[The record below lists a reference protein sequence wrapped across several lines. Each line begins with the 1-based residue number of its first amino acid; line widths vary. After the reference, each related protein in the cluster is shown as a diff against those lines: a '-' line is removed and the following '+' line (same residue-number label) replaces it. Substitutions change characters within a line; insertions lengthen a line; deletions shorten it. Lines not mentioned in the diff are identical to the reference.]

1 MQIHYFYE
9 GGDGMKG
16 KRFLVLLGVFSV
28 VLCLF
33 ITHALAGTLQDVKAR
48 GKLLAGVKTDFP
60 PFGFV
65 DEKGVNKGFD
75 VDIAKALAKEL
86 FGKEEAVE
94 FVGVTS
100 GNRIAFLTTNKIDII
115 LASMTITEER
125 KKVIDYS
132 IPYFMSGHLILVHKD
147 SKIEKYQDLAGK
159 KVSTTQ
165 GSTGDIVIG
174 ELVPTAQRVKFQ
186 HNSEALQALKD
197 RRVEAF
203 VQDDVLLLDLQKR
216 NPELKIVGWPPFRP
230 APYGLGVRKGDKE
243 WLEFVD
249 ATLTKMKKSGEY
261 QKLWD
266 KWFGEARTMLLKL
279 E

>member
-1 MQIHYFYE
+1 
-9 GGDGMKG
+9 MKT
-16 KRFLVLLGVFSV
+16 KKFLVLLAVFST
-28 VLCLF
+28 LF
-33 ITHALAGTLQDVKAR
+33 LISFGQGVAGTLQDVKAR

-65 DEKGVNKGFD
+65 DEKGVNLGFD
-75 VDIAKALAKEL
+75 VDIAKAIAKEL
-86 FGKEEAVE
+86 FGKEDAVE
-94 FVGVTS
+94 FVAVTS

-125 KKVIDYS
+125 KKVIDYT
-132 IPYFMSGHLILVHKD
+132 IPYFMSGHLILVQKD

-159 KVSTTQ
+159 KIATTQ

-174 ELVPTAQRVKFQ
+174 ELVPNAERTKFQ
-186 HNSEALQALKD
+186 HNSESLQSLKD

-203 VQDDVLLLDLQKR
+203 IQDDVLLLDLQKR

-243 WLEFVD
+243 WLDFVD
-249 ATLTKMKKSGEY
+249 AALTKIKKSGDY

-266 KWFGEARTMLLKL
+266 KWFGENKKVLLELK
-279 E
+279 

>member
-1 MQIHYFYE
+1 MT
-9 GGDGMKG
+9 MK
-16 KRFLVLLGVFSV
+16 KFFVLLAIVSILSLISFGEGV
-28 VLCLF
+28 
-33 ITHALAGTLQDVKAR
+33 AGTLQDVKAR
-48 GKLLAGVKTDFP
+48 GKILAGVKTDFP

-75 VDIAKALAKEL
+75 VDIVKALAKEL

-94 FVGVTS
+94 LVAVTS

-147 SKIEKYQDLAGK
+147 SKIKKYQDLAEK

-165 GSTGDIVIG
+165 GSTGDIVTG
-174 ELVPTAQRVKFQ
+174 ELVPNAERVKFQ

-243 WLEFVD
+243 WLDFVD
-249 ATLTKMKKSGEY
+249 AALTKLKKTGEY

-266 KWFGEARTMLLKL
+266 KWFGESKALLLKL

>member
-1 MQIHYFYE
+1 
-9 GGDGMKG
+9 MKRKG
-16 KRFLVLLGVFSV
+16 FPILLGVLCILSLILFSQA
-28 VLCLF
+28 
-33 ITHALAGTLQDVKAR
+33 IAGTLQDVKAR
-48 GKLLAGVKTDFP
+48 GKILAGVKTDFP

-86 FGKEEAVE
+86 FGKEDAVE
-94 FVGVTS
+94 FVAVTS
-100 GNRIAFLTTNKIDII
+100 GNRIAFLTTGKIDII

-165 GSTGDIVIG
+165 GSTGDIVTG
-174 ELVPTAQRVKFQ
+174 ELVPTAERIKFQ
-186 HNSEALQALKD
+186 HNSESLQSLKD

-203 VQDDVLLLDLQKR
+203 IQDDVLLLDLQKR
-216 NPELKIVGWPPFRP
+216 NPELKMVGWPPFRP

-243 WLEFVD
+243 WLDSID
-249 ATLTKMKKSGEY
+249 AALTKMKKTDEY

-266 KWFGEARTMLLKL
+266 KWFGENKKLLL
-279 E
+279 ELK

>member
-1 MQIHYFYE
+1 MRGNRVLILL
-9 GGDGMKG
+9 
-16 KRFLVLLGVFSV
+16 LVLGICSLLSFGE
-28 VLCLF
+28 
-33 ITHALAGTLQDVKAR
+33 TMAGTLQDIKAR

-75 VDIAKALAKEL
+75 VDIAKAIAKEL
-86 FGKEEAVE
+86 FGKEDAVE
-94 FVGVTS
+94 FVTVTS

-132 IPYFMSGHLILVHKD
+132 IPYFMSGHLILVQKD
-147 SKIEKYQDLAGK
+147 SSITKYQDLAGK
-159 KVSTTQ
+159 KVATTQ
-165 GSTGDIVIG
+165 GSTGDIVTG
-174 ELVPTAQRVKFQ
+174 ELAPTAERIKFQ
-186 HNSEALQALKD
+186 HNSESLQSLKD
-197 RRVEAF
+197 RRVDAF
-203 VQDDVLLLDLQKR
+203 VQDDVLLIDLQKR
-216 NPELKIVGWPPFRP
+216 NPDLKIVGWPPFRP

-243 WLEFVD
+243 WLDFVD
-249 ATLTKMKKSGEY
+249 ASITKLKKSGDY

-266 KWFGEARTMLLKL
+266 KWFGEAKAVLLKL

>member
-1 MQIHYFYE
+1 L
-9 GGDGMKG
+9 
-16 KRFLVLLGVFSV
+16 LVLGVCSLLSFGE
-28 VLCLF
+28 
-33 ITHALAGTLQDVKAR
+33 AMAGTLQDIKAR

-75 VDIAKALAKEL
+75 VDIAKAIAKEL
-86 FGKEEAVE
+86 FGKEDAVE
-94 FVGVTS
+94 FVTVTS

-132 IPYFMSGHLILVHKD
+132 IPYFMSGHLILVQKD
-147 SKIEKYQDLAGK
+147 SSITKYQDLAGK
-159 KVSTTQ
+159 KVATTQ
-165 GSTGDIVIG
+165 GSTGDIVTG
-174 ELVPTAQRVKFQ
+174 ELAPTAERIKFQ
-186 HNSEALQALKD
+186 HNSESLQSLKD
-197 RRVEAF
+197 RRVDAF
-203 VQDDVLLLDLQKR
+203 VQDDVLLIDLQKR
-216 NPELKIVGWPPFRP
+216 NPDLKIVGWPPFRP

-243 WLEFVD
+243 WLDFVD
-249 ATLTKMKKSGEY
+249 AAITKLKKSGDY

-266 KWFGEARTMLLKL
+266 KWFGEAKAVLLKL

>member
-1 MQIHYFYE
+1 MRIRKEMTLLAVLGMLSLIFLGE
-9 GGDGMKG
+9 GK
-16 KRFLVLLGVFSV
+16 
-28 VLCLF
+28 
-33 ITHALAGTLQDVKAR
+33 AGTLQDIKAR
-48 GKLLAGVKTDFP
+48 GKLLAGVNTDFP

-75 VDIAKALAKEL
+75 VDMAKAIAKEL
-86 FGKEEAVE
+86 FAKEDAVE
-94 FVGVTS
+94 FVAVTS

-132 IPYFMSGHLILVHKD
+132 IPYFMSGHLILVQKD
-147 SKIEKYQDLAGK
+147 STITKYQDLAGK
-159 KVSTTQ
+159 KVATTQ

-174 ELVPTAQRVKFQ
+174 ELVPTAERIKFQ
-186 HNSEALQALKD
+186 HNSESLQALKD
-197 RRVEAF
+197 RRVDAF
-203 VQDDVLLLDLQKR
+203 VQDDVLLIDLQKR
-216 NPELKIVGWPPFRP
+216 NPDLKIVGWPPFRP

-243 WLEFVD
+243 WHDFVD
-249 ATLTKMKKSGEY
+249 ATITKLKKSGEY

-266 KWFGEARTMLLKL
+266 KWFGEAKAVLLKL

>member
-1 MQIHYFYE
+1 MLR
-9 GGDGMKG
+9 K
-16 KRFLVLLGVFSV
+16 KRWIFFSV
-28 VLCLF
+28 LVIVSLLF
-33 ITHALAGTLQDVKAR
+33 AGTALAGTLQDVKAR

-86 FGKEEAVE
+86 FGKDTAVE
-94 FVGVTS
+94 FVAVTS
-100 GNRIAFLTTNKIDII
+100 ANRIPFLTTNKIDII

-132 IPYFMSGHLILVHKD
+132 IPYFMSGHLLLVHKD
-147 SKIEKYQDLAGK
+147 SPVTKYQDLEGR

-174 ELVPTAQRVKFQ
+174 KLVPKAERVKFQ
-186 HNSEALQALKD
+186 HNSESLKALKD
-197 RRVEAF
+197 RRTEAF
-203 VQDDVLLLDLQKR
+203 VQDDMLLVDLQKK
-216 NPELKIVGWPPFRP
+216 NPELKIVGWPPFEP
-230 APYGLGVRKGDKE
+230 APYGLGVRKGDAE
-243 WLEFVD
+243 WLAFVD
-249 ATLTKMKKSGEY
+249 KTLTKMKNSGEY

-266 KWFGEARTMLLKL
+266 AWFGESKDFLLKL
-279 E
+279 K

>member
-1 MQIHYFYE
+1 
-9 GGDGMKG
+9 MKG
-16 KRFLVLLGVFSV
+16 KRIFVLLVVFGILS
-28 VLCLF
+28 LISF
-33 ITHALAGTLQDVKAR
+33 GAGTAGTLQDIKAR

-75 VDIAKALAKEL
+75 VDIAKAIAKEL

-94 FVGVTS
+94 FVAVTS

-125 KKVIDYS
+125 KKVIDYT
-132 IPYFMSGHLILVHKD
+132 IPYFMSGHLLLVHKD
-147 SKIEKYQDLAGK
+147 SQITKYQDLAGK

-174 ELVPTAQRVKFQ
+174 ELVPAAERTKFQ
-186 HNSEALQALKD
+186 HNSESLQSLKD

-203 VQDDVLLLDLQKR
+203 VQDDVLLIDLQKR

-230 APYGLGVRKGDKE
+230 APYGLGIRKGDKE
-243 WLEFVD
+243 WLDVVD
-249 ATLTKMKKSGEY
+249 ATLTKLKKSGDY

-266 KWFGEARTMLLKL
+266 KWFGEAKAVLLKL

>member
-1 MQIHYFYE
+1 
-9 GGDGMKG
+9 MKRPLFVTG
-16 KRFLVLLGVFSV
+16 VLWLILTFMVLG
-28 VLCLF
+28 
-33 ITHALAGTLQDVKAR
+33 HAAAGTLQDIKAR
-48 GKLLAGVKTDFP
+48 GKLIAGVKTDFP

-75 VDIAKALAKEL
+75 VEIAKGIAREL
-86 FGKEEAVE
+86 FGKEDAVE
-94 FVGVTS
+94 FVTVTS

-147 SKIEKYQDLAGK
+147 SKLEKYQDLAGK
-159 KVSTTQ
+159 KVATTQ

-174 ELVPTAQRVKFQ
+174 ELVPNAERIKFQ
-186 HNSEALQALKD
+186 HNSESLQALKD

-243 WLEFVD
+243 WLESVD
-249 ATLTKMKKSGEY
+249 AALTNMKRTGDY

-266 KWFGEARTMLLKL
+266 KWFGENKRVLLELK
-279 E
+279 

>member
-1 MQIHYFYE
+1 VRKKKILV
-9 GGDGMKG
+9 
-16 KRFLVLLGVFSV
+16 FLAILSILSLISFEQG
-28 VLCLF
+28 
-33 ITHALAGTLQDVKAR
+33 IAETLQDVKAR
-48 GKLLAGVKTDFP
+48 GKLLAGVETDFP

-65 DEKGVNKGFD
+65 DEKGANKGFD

-94 FVGVTS
+94 FVAVTS

-147 SKIEKYQDLAGK
+147 SKIEKYQDLAGR

-165 GSTGDIVIG
+165 GSTGDIIIG
-174 ELVPTAQRVKFQ
+174 ELVPAAERIKFQ
-186 HNSEALQALKD
+186 HHSESLQALKD

-203 VQDDVLLLDLQKR
+203 IQEDVLLLDLK
-216 NPELKIVGWPPFRP
+216 
-230 APYGLGVRKGDKE
+230 
-243 WLEFVD
+243 
-249 ATLTKMKKSGEY
+249 
-261 QKLWD
+261 
-266 KWFGEARTMLLKL
+266 
-279 E
+279 

>member
-1 MQIHYFYE
+1 MMRVKWILTLLVVVGLCSLLSF
-9 GGDGMKG
+9 GGA
-16 KRFLVLLGVFSV
+16 V
-28 VLCLF
+28 
-33 ITHALAGTLQDVKAR
+33 AGTLQDIKAR

-75 VDIAKALAKEL
+75 VDIAKAIAKEL
-86 FGKEEAVE
+86 FGKEDAVE
-94 FVGVTS
+94 FVTVTS

-147 SKIEKYQDLAGK
+147 STLTKYQDLAGK
-159 KVSTTQ
+159 KVATTQ
-165 GSTGDIVIG
+165 GSTGDIVTG
-174 ELVPTAQRVKFQ
+174 ELVPTAERIKFQ
-186 HNSEALQALKD
+186 HNSESLQALKD
-197 RRVEAF
+197 RRVDAF
-203 VQDDVLLLDLQKR
+203 VQDDVLLIDLQKR

-243 WLEFVD
+243 WLDFVD
-249 ATLTKMKKSGEY
+249 AAITKLKKNGEY

-266 KWFGEARTMLLKL
+266 KWFGESKAVLLKL

>member
-1 MQIHYFYE
+1 M
-9 GGDGMKG
+9 GG
-16 KRFLVLLGVFSV
+16 RRIALLLG
-28 VLCLF
+28 LIGILALA
-33 ITHALAGTLQDVKAR
+33 ITPALAGTLQDVKAR
-48 GKLLAGVKTDFP
+48 GKILAGVKTDFP

-65 DEKGVNKGFD
+65 DEKGTNKGFD
-75 VDIAKALAKEL
+75 ADVAKALAKEL

-94 FVGVTS
+94 FVAVTS
-100 GNRIAFLTTNKIDII
+100 GNRIAFLTTGKIDLI

-132 IPYFMSGHLILVHKD
+132 IPYFMSGHLLLVHKD

-165 GSTGDIVIG
+165 GSTGDIVLG
-174 ELVPTAQRVKFQ
+174 ELVPTAERTKFQ
-186 HNSEALQALKD
+186 HNSESLQALKD

-203 VQDDVLLLDLQKR
+203 IQDDMLLIDLQGK
-216 NPELKIVGWPPFRP
+216 NPDLKVVGRPPFKP

-243 WLEFVD
+243 WLDFID

-266 KWFGEARTMLLKL
+266 KWFGESKALLLKL

>member
-1 MQIHYFYE
+1 M
-9 GGDGMKG
+9 
-16 KRFLVLLGVFSV
+16 KRFLGFFFILSLATSFS
-28 VLCLF
+28 F
-33 ITHALAGTLQDVKAR
+33 NEGSAGTLQDVKAR
-48 GKLLAGVKTDFP
+48 GKLIAGVKTDFP

-75 VDIAKALAKEL
+75 VDVAKALAKGL
-86 FGKEEAVE
+86 FGKESAVE
-94 FVGVTS
+94 FVAVTS
-100 GNRIAFLTTNKIDII
+100 GNRIAFLTTNKIDVI

-132 IPYFMSGHLILVHKD
+132 IPYFMSGHLLLVHKD
-147 SKIEKYQDLAGK
+147 SKIQKYQDLAGK

-174 ELVPTAQRVKFQ
+174 ELVPTAERIKFQ
-186 HNSEALQALKD
+186 HNSESFQALKD

-203 VQDDVLLLDLQKR
+203 VQDDVLLLDFQKR
-216 NPELKIVGWPPFRP
+216 NPGLKITGWPPFRP

-249 ATLTKMKKSGEY
+249 ATLSKIKQSGEY

-266 KWFGEARTMLLKL
+266 KWFGENKKALLQLK
-279 E
+279 

>member
-1 MQIHYFYE
+1 MFMR
-9 GGDGMKG
+9 G
-16 KRFLVLLGVFSV
+16 RFVLVLLSFIV
-28 VLCLF
+28 VLSLISF
-33 ITHALAGTLQDVKAR
+33 ENGIAGTLQEIKAR
-48 GKLLAGVKTDFP
+48 GKLIAGVKTDFP

-75 VDIAKALAKEL
+75 ADIAKALAKEL

-94 FVGVTS
+94 FVAVTS

-147 SKIEKYQDLAGK
+147 SKIAKYQDLAGK
-159 KVSTTQ
+159 KVATTQ
-165 GSTGDIVIG
+165 GSTGDIVTG
-174 ELVPTAQRVKFQ
+174 ELVPTADRIKFQ
-186 HNSEALQALKD
+186 HNSESLQALKD

-203 VQDDVLLLDLQKR
+203 VQDDVLLIDLQKR

-243 WLEFVD
+243 WLDVVD
-249 ATLTKMKKSGEY
+249 AAIAKLKKSGEY

-266 KWFGEARTMLLKL
+266 KWFGESKAVLLKL

>member
-1 MQIHYFYE
+1 MFMKRKEFWVFMVFFTILSLISFSQ
-9 GGDGMKG
+9 GM
-16 KRFLVLLGVFSV
+16 
-28 VLCLF
+28 
-33 ITHALAGTLQDVKAR
+33 AGTLQDIKAR

-65 DEKGVNKGFD
+65 DEKGVNLGFD
-75 VDIAKALAKEL
+75 VDIAKVIAKEL
-86 FGKEEAVE
+86 FGKEDAVE
-94 FVGVTS
+94 LVAVTS
-100 GNRIAFLTTNKIDII
+100 GNRIAFLTTGKIDII

-159 KVSTTQ
+159 KVATTQ
-165 GSTGDIVIG
+165 GSTGDIVTG
-174 ELVPTAQRVKFQ
+174 ELVPNAERIKFQ
-186 HNSEALQALKD
+186 HNSESLQSLKD

-243 WLEFVD
+243 WLDFVD
-249 ATLTKMKKSGEY
+249 ATLTKIKKTGEY

-266 KWFGEARTMLLKL
+266 KWFGENKKILLELK
-279 E
+279 

>member
-1 MQIHYFYE
+1 MRT
-9 GGDGMKG
+9 K
-16 KRFLVLLGVFSV
+16 KFLVLLAVFSI
-28 VLCLF
+28 LF
-33 ITHALAGTLQDVKAR
+33 LISFGQGMAGTLQDVKAR

-65 DEKGVNKGFD
+65 DEKGVNLGFD
-75 VDIAKALAKEL
+75 VDVAKAIAKEL
-86 FGKEEAVE
+86 FGKEGAVE
-94 FVGVTS
+94 FVAVTS

-125 KKVIDYS
+125 KKVIDYT
-132 IPYFMSGHLILVHKD
+132 IPYFMSGHLILIHKD

-159 KVSTTQ
+159 KIATTQ

-174 ELVPTAQRVKFQ
+174 ELVPNAERTKFQ
-186 HNSEALQALKD
+186 HNSESLQALKD

-203 VQDDVLLLDLQKR
+203 IQDDVLLLDLQKR

-243 WLEFVD
+243 WLDFVD
-249 ATLTKMKKSGEY
+249 AALTKIKKNGDY

-266 KWFGEARTMLLKL
+266 KWFGENKKVLLELK
-279 E
+279 

>member
-1 MQIHYFYE
+1 
-9 GGDGMKG
+9 MKKKG
-16 KRFLVLLGVFSV
+16 IFILLVVIGICSLLSFGEA
-28 VLCLF
+28 
-33 ITHALAGTLQDVKAR
+33 TAGTLQDIKAR

-75 VDIAKALAKEL
+75 VDIAKAIAKEL
-86 FGKEEAVE
+86 FGKEDAVE
-94 FVGVTS
+94 FVAVTS

-147 SKIEKYQDLAGK
+147 SKIAKYQDLAGK
-159 KVSTTQ
+159 KVATTQ
-165 GSTGDIVIG
+165 GSTGDIVTG
-174 ELVPTAQRVKFQ
+174 ELVPTAERIKFQ
-186 HNSEALQALKD
+186 HNSESLQSLKD

-203 VQDDVLLLDLQKR
+203 VQDDVLLIDLQKR
-216 NPELKIVGWPPFRP
+216 NPDLKIVGWPPFRP

-243 WLEFVD
+243 WLDFVD
-249 ATLTKMKKSGEY
+249 AAITKLKKSGEY

-266 KWFGEARTMLLKL
+266 KWFGESKAVLLKL

>member
-1 MQIHYFYE
+1 MKMEKILALLAAFGILSLLFL
-9 GGDGMKG
+9 GG
-16 KRFLVLLGVFSV
+16 
-28 VLCLF
+28 
-33 ITHALAGTLQDVKAR
+33 AEAGTLQDIKAR

-75 VDIAKALAKEL
+75 VDMAKAIAKEL
-86 FGKEEAVE
+86 FGKEDAVE
-94 FVGVTS
+94 FVAVTS

-147 SKIEKYQDLAGK
+147 SPITKYQDLAGK
-159 KVSTTQ
+159 KIATTQ

-174 ELVPTAQRVKFQ
+174 ELVPTADRIKFQ
-186 HNSEALQALKD
+186 HNSESLQSLKD
-197 RRVEAF
+197 RRVDAF
-203 VQDDVLLLDLQKR
+203 VQDDVLLIDLQKR

-243 WLEFVD
+243 WVDFVD
-249 ATLTKMKKSGEY
+249 ATITKLKKSGEY

-266 KWFGEARTMLLKL
+266 KWFGEAKAVLLKL

>member
-1 MQIHYFYE
+1 MRKKKILV
-9 GGDGMKG
+9 
-16 KRFLVLLGVFSV
+16 FLAILSILSLISFEQG
-28 VLCLF
+28 
-33 ITHALAGTLQDVKAR
+33 IAETLQDVKAR
-48 GKLLAGVKTDFP
+48 GKLLAGVETDFP

-65 DEKGVNKGFD
+65 DEKGANKGFD

-86 FGKEEAVE
+86 FGKEKAVE
-94 FVGVTS
+94 FVAVTS

-147 SKIEKYQDLAGK
+147 SKIEKYQDLAGR

-165 GSTGDIVIG
+165 GSTGDIIIG
-174 ELVPTAQRVKFQ
+174 ELVPAAERIKFQ
-186 HNSEALQALKD
+186 HHSESLQALKD

-203 VQDDVLLLDLQKR
+203 VQEDVLLLDLQRR

-230 APYGLGVRKGDKE
+230 APYGLGARKGDKE
-243 WLEFVD
+243 WLDFVN
-249 ATLTKMKKSGEY
+249 ATLIKMKNTGEY

-266 KWFGEARTMLLKL
+266 KWFGENKKVLLELK
-279 E
+279 

>member
-1 MQIHYFYE
+1 MR
-9 GGDGMKG
+9 G
-16 KRFLVLLGVFSV
+16 KRFFILWVVFCILSLVSIGVG
-28 VLCLF
+28 
-33 ITHALAGTLQDVKAR
+33 IAGTLQDVKAR

-75 VDIAKALAKEL
+75 VDVAKTIAKEL
-86 FGKEEAVE
+86 FGKEEAAE
-94 FVGVTS
+94 FVAVTS

-165 GSTGDIVIG
+165 GSTGDIVTG
-174 ELVPTAQRVKFQ
+174 ELVPTAERIKFQ
-186 HNSEALQALKD
+186 HNSESLQALKD
-197 RRVEAF
+197 RRTEAF
-203 VQDDVLLLDLQKR
+203 IQDDVLLLDLQKR

-230 APYGLGVRKGDKE
+230 APYGLGIRKGDKE
-243 WLEFVD
+243 WRDFVD
-249 ATLTKMKKSGEY
+249 ATLTKIKKTGDY

-266 KWFGEARTMLLKL
+266 KWFGENKKVLLELK
-279 E
+279 

>member
-1 MQIHYFYE
+1 MKRNQVLILFALIGVLSFVFLGE
-9 GGDGMKG
+9 G
-16 KRFLVLLGVFSV
+16 
-28 VLCLF
+28 
-33 ITHALAGTLQDVKAR
+33 AAGTLQDVKAR

-75 VDIAKALAKEL
+75 VDIAKGLAKEL
-86 FGKEEAVE
+86 FGKDDAVE
-94 FVGVTS
+94 FVAVTS

-125 KKVIDYS
+125 KKVIDYT
-132 IPYFMSGHLILVHKD
+132 IPYFMSGHLILAHKD
-147 SKIEKYQDLAGK
+147 SKITKVQDLAGK

-165 GSTGDIVIG
+165 GSTGDIVTG
-174 ELVPTAQRVKFQ
+174 EMVPAAERIKFQ
-186 HNSEALQALKD
+186 HNSESLQALKD

-203 VQDDVLLLDLQKR
+203 IQDDVLLIDLQKR

-243 WLEFVD
+243 WLDFID
-249 ATLTKMKKSGEY
+249 AALTKMKKSGEY

-266 KWFGEARTMLLKL
+266 KWFGESKAVLLKL
-279 E
+279 D

>member
-1 MQIHYFYE
+1 MRGRFVLILSVLMISSLMISFGE
-9 GGDGMKG
+9 GFG
-16 KRFLVLLGVFSV
+16 
-28 VLCLF
+28 
-33 ITHALAGTLQDVKAR
+33 GTLQEVKAR
-48 GKLLAGVKTDFP
+48 GKLIAGVKTDFP

-65 DEKGVNKGFD
+65 DEKGANKGFD
-75 VDIAKALAKEL
+75 VDIAKALAKGL
-86 FGKEEAVE
+86 FGKEAVE
-94 FVGVTS
+94 FVAVTS

-147 SKIEKYQDLAGK
+147 SNITKVQELAGK
-159 KVSTTQ
+159 KVATTQ

-174 ELVPTAQRVKFQ
+174 ELVPTAERIKFQ
-186 HNSEALQALKD
+186 HNSESLQALKD
-197 RRVEAF
+197 RRVDAF
-203 VQDDVLLLDLQKR
+203 VQDDMLLIDLQKR
-216 NPELKIVGWPPFRP
+216 NPDLKIVGWPPFRP

-243 WLEFVD
+243 WLDSVD
-249 ATLTKMKKSGEY
+249 ATLTKMKKAGEY

-266 KWFGEARTMLLKL
+266 KWFGEAKAMLLKL

>member
-1 MQIHYFYE
+1 
-9 GGDGMKG
+9 MKR
-16 KRFLVLLGVFSV
+16 KKFLVFMVFFT
-28 VLCLF
+28 VLSLISF
-33 ITHALAGTLQDVKAR
+33 GHGIAGTLQDIKAR

-65 DEKGVNKGFD
+65 DEKGVNLGFD
-75 VDIAKALAKEL
+75 VDIAKAIAKEL
-86 FGKEEAVE
+86 FGKEAAVE
-94 FVGVTS
+94 FVAVTS

-115 LASMTITEER
+115 LASMTVTEER

-159 KVSTTQ
+159 KVATTQ
-165 GSTGDIVIG
+165 GSTGDIVVG
-174 ELVPTAQRVKFQ
+174 ELVPTAERIKFQ
-186 HNSEALQALKD
+186 HNSESLQALKD

-243 WLEFVD
+243 WLDFVD
-249 ATLTKMKKSGEY
+249 ATLTKIKKNGDY

-266 KWFGEARTMLLKL
+266 KWFGENKKILLELK
-279 E
+279 

>member
-1 MQIHYFYE
+1 
-9 GGDGMKG
+9 MKG
-16 KRFLVLLGVFSV
+16 KRILALLAVFGMVSLLFLAVGN
-28 VLCLF
+28 
-33 ITHALAGTLQDVKAR
+33 AGTLQDIKAR
-48 GKLLAGVKTDFP
+48 GKLIAGVKTDFP

-75 VDIAKALAKEL
+75 VDIAKAIAKEL
-86 FGKEEAVE
+86 FGKEDAVE
-94 FVGVTS
+94 FVAVTS

-147 SKIEKYQDLAGK
+147 SNIAKYQDLAGK

-174 ELVPTAQRVKFQ
+174 ELVPTAERIKFQ
-186 HNSEALQALKD
+186 HNSESLQALKD
-197 RRVEAF
+197 RRVDAF
-203 VQDDVLLLDLQKR
+203 VQDDVLLIDLQKR

-230 APYGLGVRKGDKE
+230 APYGLGIRKGDKE
-243 WLEFVD
+243 WNDVVD
-249 ATLTKMKKSGEY
+249 ATLTKLKKSGEY

-266 KWFGEARTMLLKL
+266 RWFGESKAMLLKL

>member
-1 MQIHYFYE
+1 MKMGHFFAFLSIF
-9 GGDGMKG
+9 GLLTLIISGDG
-16 KRFLVLLGVFSV
+16 
-28 VLCLF
+28 
-33 ITHALAGTLQDVKAR
+33 TAGTLQDVKAR
-48 GKLLAGVKTDFP
+48 GKLIAGVKTDFP

-86 FGKEEAVE
+86 LGKEGAVE
-94 FVGVTS
+94 FVAVTS
-100 GNRIAFLTTNKIDII
+100 GNRIAFLTTGKIDII
-115 LASMTITEER
+115 LASMTITDER

-147 SKIEKYQDLAGK
+147 SPIEKYQDLAGK

-174 ELVPTAQRVKFQ
+174 ELVPTAERIKFQ
-186 HNSEALQALKD
+186 HNSESLQALKD
-197 RRVEAF
+197 RRVDAF

-230 APYGLGVRKGDKE
+230 APYGLGVRKGDPE
-243 WLEFVD
+243 WRDSVD
-249 ATLTKMKKSGEY
+249 ATLTKMKKTGEY

-266 KWFGEARTMLLKL
+266 KWFGENKKILLGLK
-279 E
+279 

>member
-1 MQIHYFYE
+1 MR
-9 GGDGMKG
+9 G
-16 KRFLVLLGVFSV
+16 KMISVLLILFSV
-28 VLCLF
+28 LSLM
-33 ITHALAGTLQDVKAR
+33 ISGEGSAGTLQDVKAR
-48 GKLLAGVKTDFP
+48 GKILAGVKTDFP

-65 DEKGVNKGFD
+65 DEKGMNMGFD

-86 FGKEEAVE
+86 FGKEDAVE
-94 FVGVTS
+94 FVAVTS

-132 IPYFMSGHLILVHKD
+132 IPYFMSGHLILVNKD

-174 ELVPTAQRVKFQ
+174 ELVPTAERIKFQ
-186 HNSEALQALKD
+186 HNSESLQALKD
-197 RRVEAF
+197 RRVDAF
-203 VQDDVLLLDLQKR
+203 VQDDVLILDLQKR

-243 WLEFVD
+243 WLDFVD
-249 ATLTKMKKSGEY
+249 AALTKMKKTGEY

-266 KWFGEARTMLLKL
+266 KWFGENKKVLLELK
-279 E
+279 

>member
-1 MQIHYFYE
+1 MKRE
-9 GGDGMKG
+9 GI
-16 KRFLVLLGVFSV
+16 LVPLVVVGLCCLLSFGEA
-28 VLCLF
+28 
-33 ITHALAGTLQDVKAR
+33 TAGTLQDIKAR

-75 VDIAKALAKEL
+75 VDIAKAIAKEL
-86 FGKEEAVE
+86 FGKEDAVE
-94 FVGVTS
+94 FVAVTS

-147 SKIEKYQDLAGK
+147 SKITKYQDLAGK
-159 KVSTTQ
+159 KVATTQ

-174 ELVPTAQRVKFQ
+174 ELVPTAERIKFQ
-186 HNSEALQALKD
+186 HNSESLQALKD

-203 VQDDVLLLDLQKR
+203 VQDDVLLIDLQKR

-243 WLEFVD
+243 WLDFVD
-249 ATLTKMKKSGEY
+249 ATITKLKKSGEY

-266 KWFGEARTMLLKL
+266 KWFGESKAVLLKL

>member
-1 MQIHYFYE
+1 
-9 GGDGMKG
+9 MKE
-16 KRFLVLLGVFSV
+16 KRLFVLLGILGILSCFLIGQV
-28 VLCLF
+28 
-33 ITHALAGTLQDVKAR
+33 AAGTLQDVKAR
-48 GKLLAGVKTDFP
+48 GKLLAGVKADFP

-75 VDIAKALAKEL
+75 CDMAKAIAKGL

-94 FVGVTS
+94 FVAVTS

-125 KKVIDYS
+125 KKVIDYT

-147 SKIEKYQDLAGK
+147 SKIQKYQDLARK

-165 GSTGDIVIG
+165 GSTGDIVTG
-174 ELVPTAQRVKFQ
+174 ELVPNAERIKFQ

-243 WLEFVD
+243 WLDFID

-266 KWFGEARTMLLKL
+266 KWFGESKSILLKL

>member
-1 MQIHYFYE
+1 LK
-9 GGDGMKG
+9 GDADMRAKNV
-16 KRFLVLLGVFSV
+16 LVLLSIFS
-28 VLCLF
+28 LLF
-33 ITHALAGTLQDVKAR
+33 LISSGEGIAGTLQDIKGR
-48 GKLLAGVKTDFP
+48 GKLIAGVKTDFP

-75 VDIAKALAKEL
+75 VDIAKALAREL
-86 FGKEEAVE
+86 FGKEDAAELVA
-94 FVGVTS
+94 VTS

-165 GSTGDIVIG
+165 GSTGDIVVG
-174 ELVPTAQRVKFQ
+174 ELVPTAERIKFQ
-186 HNSEALQALKD
+186 HNSESLQALKD

-216 NPELKIVGWPPFRP
+216 NPELRIAGWPPFRP

-243 WLEFVD
+243 WLDFVD
-249 ATLTKMKKSGEY
+249 ATLTKMKKTGEY

-266 KWFGEARTMLLKL
+266 KWFGEHKNVLLELK
-279 E
+279 

>member
-1 MQIHYFYE
+1 MR
-9 GGDGMKG
+9 MKN
-16 KRFLVLLGVFSV
+16 FLVLFSI
-28 VLCLF
+28 LSLLTLISF
-33 ITHALAGTLQDVKAR
+33 GEGIAGTLQDVKAR
-48 GKLLAGVKTDFP
+48 GKLIAGVKTDFP

-75 VDIAKALAKEL
+75 VDVAKALAKEL
-86 FGKEEAVE
+86 FGKENAVE
-94 FVGVTS
+94 FVAVTS

-132 IPYFMSGHLILVHKD
+132 IPYFLSGHLILVHKD
-147 SKIEKYQDLAGK
+147 SKIGKYQDLAGK

-165 GSTGDIVIG
+165 GSTGDIVTG
-174 ELVPTAQRVKFQ
+174 ELAPTAERIKFQ
-186 HNSEALQALKD
+186 HNSESLQALKD

-216 NPELKIVGWPPFRP
+216 NPELKIAGWPPFRP

-243 WLEFVD
+243 WLDFVD
-249 ATLTKMKKSGEY
+249 ATLTKMKKTDSY

-266 KWFGEARTMLLKL
+266 KWFSENKKALLELK
-279 E
+279 